1 MPLQAD
7 VGAGGPAT
15 TAGRAMLR
23 QTLVIAAGGPVT
35 LSRDIEV
42 IGLPNLQFW
51 IRQTV
56 GAGTAVTC
64 QFAASSMTGVI
75 VTAEFLPLGA
85 PVVLPAGP
93 TTPLLL
99 NFTVSCRFARIEVAP
114 PAAGCT
120 LDILILAAS

>member
-15 TAGRAMLR
+15 TAGR
-23 QTLVIAAGGPVT
+23 
-35 LSRDIEV
+35 
-42 IGLPNLQFW
+42 
-51 IRQTV
+51 
-56 GAGTAVTC
+56 
-64 QFAASSMTGVI
+64 ASSMTGVI

-99 NFTVSCRFARIEVAP
+99 NFTVSCRFARIEVTP